1 MTIPVIIKRGAIH
14 QRSRIGGLCVTF
26 ILLERS
32 AVRAALFKRI
42 DYNPAAVFSSL
53 FPHTPKCGII
63 RYLAQK
69 RPGKRG
75 ERELCN
81 LISPQPS
88 LTPCADD
95 CLGDVM
101 MLEMLCHIRQE
112 RIRKKSSLKA
122 LYSKNS
128 FWPYEPGSPLKGQLQ
143 LKGCANKL
151 RGKVVVCVL
160 LFIVFINSLFFIVL
174 QLCNKF
180 RMWRVQSIAV

>member
-14 QRSRIGGLCVTF
+14 QRSGIGGLCVTF

-42 DYNPAAVFSSL
+42 DYNPAAVFFFP

-75 ERELCN
+75 ERELRN

-122 LYSKNS
+122 LSYKNS

-143 LKGCANKL
+143 FKGCVNKL
-151 RGKVVVCVL
+151 RGKGVVCVL
-160 LFIVFINSLFFIVL
+160 FFLLIHSSWVVNIV
-174 QLCNKF
+174 
-180 RMWRVQSIAV
+180 